1 MMQGLAASSAAL
13 TAQGPVVNAELHPPP
28 ALLQLSP
35 GTVFAVQAGLAL
47 VDTGASATVVDE
59 AALRALGVQPV
70 GVTRVQTPS
79 GSEEQLVYPAELAFP
94 GNNLPRTTF
103 AMVIGSPHLAV
114 QGLLALIGRDV
125 LQRALLI
132 YNGPSGVFTL
142 AFNP

>member
-1 MMQGLAASSAAL
+1 M
-13 TAQGPVVNAELHPPP
+13 
-28 ALLQLSP
+28 
-35 GTVFAVQAGLAL
+35 QAGFAL
-47 VDTGASATVVDE
+47 IDTGASATVVDE
-59 AALRALGVQPV
+59 AALKALGVQPV
-70 GVTRVQTPS
+70 GVTNVLTPS
-79 GSEEQLVYPAELAFP
+79 GSQQQLVYPAELAFP

-103 AMVIGSPHLAV
+103 AMVIGSPHLAM